1 MPPKTPYEIVGG
13 VNRKEG
19 WAIDIAWKI
28 NEPLVNKLISRFL
41 GQTPFNQDLAAD
53 ALEILVK
60 TKDHLPSLDHIRRF
74 LNQVTINI
82 CRDQRKKMNTRENH
96 EGSLIYHFRSMEND
110 DIEIAEAT
118 AHQQMLIRLKIAQ
131 IPGKSGQVFYLQHI
145 EKLSEPEI
153 AQRLGISQKTVMNHL
168 SAANKFLRIDRQ
180 DTRRRYAYPLI
191 ILLLIYL
198 YESF

>member
-1 MPPKTPYEIVGG
+1 MTPKTPYEIVGG

-19 WAIDIAWKI
+19 WAIEMAWKI

-60 TKDHLPSLDHIRRF
+60 TKKHLPSLDHISRF
-74 LNQVTINI
+74 LNQVTLNI

-110 DIEIAEAT
+110 DIEIAEAM
-118 AHQQMLIRLKIAQ
+118 AHQQMLIHQKIAQ
-131 IPGKSGQVFYLQHI
+131 IPGKSGRIFHMHFI
-145 EKLSEPEI
+145 GNLSEAEI
-153 AQRLGISQKTVMNHL
+153 AHQLGMSEKTVINHL
-168 SAANKFLRIDRQ
+168 SAANKFLRMNRMEK
-180 DTRRRYAYPLI
+180 RPPLCI
-191 ILLLIYL
+191 PVY
-198 YESF
+198 YFSFNLFI